1 MLDKT
6 QAGLRV
12 RAVSKSFGRNIALD
26 KVDLDLNAGEFVALL
41 GQNGAG
47 KTTLVHLLCGLIVPD
62 QGDIEIAGVNI
73 RKNIVPALAKLGV
86 VFQSATVDPELSIR
100 ANLLYHTRLFGLR
113 EGEAKRRIANS
124 LERFGLSERAKEK
137 VHTLS
142 GGTRRKVELARALLH
157 NPKLLL
163 MDEPTVGLD
172 PASRRDILEQVLEL
186 KSQGYVGVLWA
197 THLVDEAERAD
208 RVTILHRGKV
218 LENATPTTLMEKANE
233 NTLTGAF
240 LALTTGADQL
250 AKATAAH

>member
-1 MLDKT
+1 MPDESR
-6 QAGLRV
+6 AGLRV
-12 RAVSKSFGRNIALD
+12 RAVSKSFGRIVALD
-26 KVDLDLNAGEFVALL
+26 EVDLNLNVGEFVALL

-62 QGDIEIAGVNI
+62 RGDIEIAGVNV

-86 VFQSATVDPELSIR
+86 VFQSATLDPELSIR

-113 EGEAKRRIANS
+113 EGEAKRRIADS
-124 LERFGLSERAKEK
+124 LERFGLSERARDK
-137 VHTLS
+137 VRTLS
-142 GGTRRKVELARALLH
+142 GGSRRKVELARALLH
-157 NPKLLL
+157 DPKLLL

-186 KSQGYVGVLWA
+186 TSQGCVGVLWA

-218 LENATPTTLMEKANE
+218 LENATPTALMEKANE
-233 NTLTGAF
+233 NTLAGAF
-240 LALTTGADQL
+240 LALTTGGDQL
-250 AKATAAH
+250 AEATPAH